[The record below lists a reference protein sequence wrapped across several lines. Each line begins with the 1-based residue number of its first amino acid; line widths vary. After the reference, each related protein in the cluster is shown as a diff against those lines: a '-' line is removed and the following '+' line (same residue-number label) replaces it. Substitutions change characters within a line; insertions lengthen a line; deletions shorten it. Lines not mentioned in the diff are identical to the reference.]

1 MLECGYRGPVLSG
14 PPVNHFVL
22 LVTLCLLF
30 RRRLHL
36 LFVDSAVARYDSA
49 LNMIYFP
56 DLGST
61 PPTSTLTLLLTRS
74 PLVGNSYRCTDSPPS
89 WRFLMVALS
98 CFLFR
103 TVAATIAY
111 FPFPLSSATTQ
122 AQTPIDNPKHNTH
135 TLECDDL
142 LG

>member
-1 MLECGYRGPVLSG
+1 
-14 PPVNHFVL
+14 
-22 LVTLCLLF
+22 
-30 RRRLHL
+30 
-36 LFVDSAVARYDSA
+36 
-49 LNMIYFP
+49 MIYFP

-103 TVAATIAY
+103 TVAATIPY

>member
-1 MLECGYRGPVLSG
+1 
-14 PPVNHFVL
+14 
-22 LVTLCLLF
+22 
-30 RRRLHL
+30 
-36 LFVDSAVARYDSA
+36 
-49 LNMIYFP
+49 MIYFP

-135 TLECDDL
+135 TLEDEHYGGGSGACGNGTPLATMITFFFSDCDF
-142 LG
+142 LGLKWFFALVNYM

>member
-103 TVAATIAY
+103 TVAATIPY